1 MHSWKF
7 HGRRWFYLVIQ
18 EAWSLVISST
28 MVKPEVF
35 KFKNVIL
42 ACAILP
48 VFVCL
53 QKYLR

>member
-1 MHSWKF
+1 MM
-7 HGRRWFYLVIQ
+7 
-18 EAWSLVISST
+18 ISST
-28 MVKPEVF
+28 MVQPEVF

>member
-1 MHSWKF
+1 M
-7 HGRRWFYLVIQ
+7 
-18 EAWSLVISST
+18 VISST
-28 MVKPEVF
+28 MVQPEVF